1 MEVSSEDR
9 DMIMKILLIAI
20 NAKYIHTNPAVYLLR
35 ANAGRFRE
43 DIKIREFTINQSPDD
58 ILQGIVEEEPVF
70 IGFSCYIWNIDI
82 VKKLVREIK
91 KLLPET
97 LVWLGGPE
105 AEAGA
110 EELLR
115 AYPQVDGVMYGEG
128 ENTLPKVL
136 GYFLEIH
143 TFRKSGTTVRFK
155 ELQDIPGIIFRTENE
170 GILKTSPAKPV
181 NLDKLVFPYDDEV
194 LKQTQGKIVYY
205 ESSRGCPFQCS
216 YCLSS
221 GDNHVR
227 FRSVD
232 KVKEDLKL
240 FLDAKLP
247 QVKFVD
253 RTFNCNHARM
263 TELLQFLLEQD
274 NGVTNFHFEI
284 GGDLLT
290 EDEIA
295 LLGKFRP
302 GAIQLEIGVQTTNAK
317 VMERIGRVNKKEA
330 LFANARALLQSAKQ
344 HIHLDLIAGLPGE
357 DMQSFILSFDE
368 VYRLHPH
375 QLQLGFLKVLG
386 NTRISQETD
395 EYGIKYREYPPYEVL
410 ETDAISYR
418 ELLEL
423 KQVEAMVEIYYNS
436 GQFAE
441 ELRFAE
447 TYLDNCKHQK
457 STSAQQDVRE
467 TDEEQSLTS
476 GYGFYKNL
484 AKLYFSRFNNGMQSS
499 RMARYEVLIEYI
511 KSFTAEELHD
521 AVVQLAVYDCYARER
536 KKARPSFSGHN
547 DGERIVK
554 KMIRENELS
563 VKYSSENHAEYF
575 SVDIKKTAE
584 TGTAAFR
591 ENIAIFDYEK
601 RSPITDNAMVMFYD
615 L

>member
-1 MEVSSEDR
+1 
-9 DMIMKILLIAI
+9 MKILLVAI

-35 ANAGRFRE
+35 ANAGRFRN
-43 DIKIREFTINQSPDD
+43 DVKIREFTINQSLDD
-58 ILQGIVEEEPVF
+58 VLQGIVEEKPDF

-82 VKKLVREIK
+82 VKRLIRECRK
-91 KLLPET
+91 MLPGTLL
-97 LVWLGGPE
+97 WLGGPE

-110 EELLR
+110 EEMLQE
-115 AYPQVDGVMYGEG
+115 YSQIDGVMYGEG
-128 ENTLPKVL
+128 ENTLPKLL

-143 TFRKSGTTVRFK
+143 AFKKCGTTSQFK
-155 ELQDIPGIIFRTENE
+155 ELQDIPGIIFRTED

-181 NLDKLVFPYDDEV
+181 NLDKMVFPYDEEV
-194 LKQTQGKIVYY
+194 LEQTRGKILYY
-205 ESSRGCPFQCS
+205 ESSRGCPFHCC

-221 GDNHVR
+221 EDNHVR

-232 KVKEDLKL
+232 KVKEDLKV
-240 FLDAKLP
+240 FLDAKVP

-253 RTFNCNHARM
+253 RTFNCNHTRM
-263 TELLQFLLEQD
+263 IELLQFMLEQD

-290 EDEIA
+290 EDELA
-295 LLGKFRP
+295 LLGRFRP
-302 GAIQLEIGVQTTNAK
+302 GAVQLEIGVQTTNPE
-317 VMERIGRVNKKEA
+317 VMEHIGRVNKKEA
-330 LFANARALLQSAKQ
+330 LFANVQVLLQSAKQ
-344 HIHLDLIAGLPGE
+344 HVHLDLIAGLPGE
-357 DMQSFILSFDE
+357 DMQSFIRSFDE

-386 NTRISQETD
+386 NTRISRETE

-410 ETDAISYR
+410 ETDAISYS

-423 KQVEAMVEIYYNS
+423 KKVEEMVEIYYNS

-447 TYLDNCKHQK
+447 NYLDNRMRYENE
-457 STSAQQDVRE
+457 SDQDALW
-467 TDEEQSLTS
+467 TDEKQRLYSR
-476 GYGFYKNL
+476 YIFYNNL
-484 AKLYFSRFNNGMQSS
+484 AKLYFSRFKNGMQSS

-511 KSFTAEELHD
+511 KSFTEAKLHD

-536 KKARPSFSGHN
+536 KKARPSFSMHN
-547 DGERIVK
+547 DGERIVRTLL
-554 KMIRENELS
+554 RENES
-563 VKYSSENHAEYF
+563 AFRYSSENHAEHF
-575 SVDIKKTAE
+575 TIDIKKTAE

-591 ENIAIFDYEK
+591 ENIAIFDYGK
-601 RSPITDNAMVMFYD
+601 RSPITDNAAVMFYD

>member
-1 MEVSSEDR
+1 
-9 DMIMKILLIAI
+9 MKILLVAI

-35 ANAGRFRE
+35 ANAGRFRK
-43 DIKIREFTINQSPDD
+43 DVKIREFTINQSLDD
-58 ILQGIVEEEPVF
+58 ILQGIVEEKPAF
-70 IGFSCYIWNIDI
+70 IGFSCYIWNIDM
-82 VKKLVREIK
+82 VKQLIRECK
-91 KLLPET
+91 KLLPDT
-97 LVWLGGPE
+97 LLWLGGPE

-110 EELLR
+110 ESLLLE
-115 AYPQVDGVMYGEG
+115 YPQVGGVMYGEG
-128 ENTLPKVL
+128 EKSLPKLL

-143 TFRKSGTTVRFK
+143 TFKTCGKNVKYK
-155 ELQDIPGIIFRTENE
+155 ELQDIPGIIFRTED
-170 GILKTSPAKPV
+170 GVLRTSPAKPV
-181 NLDKLVFPYDDEV
+181 NLDKLVFPYDEEV
-194 LKQTQGKIVYY
+194 LEQTRGKILYY
-205 ESSRGCPFQCS
+205 ESSRGCPFHCS

-221 GDNHVR
+221 EDNHVR

-232 KVKEDLKL
+232 KVKEDLKV
-240 FLDAKLP
+240 FLDAKVP

-263 TELLQFLLEQD
+263 TELLRFMLEQD

-290 EDEIA
+290 EDELA
-295 LLGKFRP
+295 LLGQFRP
-302 GAIQLEIGVQTTNAK
+302 GAVQLEIGVQTTNPE
-317 VMERIGRVNKKEA
+317 VMERIGRVNKKAA
-330 LFANARALLQSAKQ
+330 LFANVRALLQSAKQ
-344 HIHLDLIAGLPGE
+344 HVHLDLIAGLPGE
-357 DMQSFILSFDE
+357 DMQSFIRSFDE
-368 VYRLHPH
+368 VYSLHPH

-386 NTRISQETD
+386 NTRISRET
-395 EYGIKYREYPPYEVL
+395 EMYGIKYREYPPYEVL

-423 KQVEAMVEIYYNS
+423 KQVEEMVEIYYNS
-436 GQFAE
+436 GQFTE

-447 TYLDNCKHQK
+447 NYLDNRMH
-457 STSAQQDVRE
+457 SR
-467 TDEEQSLTS
+467 
-476 GYGFYKNL
+476 YMFYSNL
-484 AKLYFSRFNNGMQSS
+484 AKRYFSRFNNGMQSS

-511 KSFTAEELHD
+511 KSFTEDELHD

-601 RSPITDNAMVMFYD
+601 RSTITDNAMVMFYD